1 MKTKLRFAPSPTGNL
16 HVGNARTALVNYLF
30 CKSISGEMML
40 RIDDTDEE
48 RSSKE
53 YEESIKSDLNW
64 LGIYWETTD
73 RQSTRIKNYKDA
85 LKKLF
90 ENGRAY
96 RCYET
101 QEELSLKRKAQ
112 LMSGKPPVYDR
123 QGLSLEENDHLRYEQ
138 DGKLPHWRFKLLDEE
153 VTWTDLIRGH
163 CTYDMNALSDPVIM
177 REDGRPI
184 YTLASVVDDIDH
196 KISHIIR
203 GEDHVTNSA
212 AQIQLFNA
220 LGYEVPNLGH
230 LSLISGA
237 DGEGLSKRLGSL
249 SLGDLKR
256 EGLESNALSSLLA
269 RLGTS
274 DPIVFF
280 KDIGDLIE
288 SFDLNKFSR
297 NTAKFDIND
306 LYLMNKK
313 SIQSMNYE
321 EASKRFNLIGL
332 EEPGEEFWNTVSGNL
347 NNFIETKIWWEVVF
361 GEIDPLIDNQ
371 DLIQVATDT
380 FPSESIDND
389 TWSTWCK
396 KISNQSEFKGKELFI
411 SLRKTLTGYDYGP
424 ELSKLL
430 PLIGKEKILSRLS
443 GNKS

>member
-1 MKTKLRFAPSPTGNL
+1 M
-16 HVGNARTALVNYLF
+16 
-30 CKSISGEMML
+30 
-40 RIDDTDEE
+40 
-48 RSSKE
+48 
-53 YEESIKSDLNW
+53 NW

-163 CTYDMNALSDPVIM
+163 CSYDMKALSDPVIM

-220 LGYEVPNLGH
+220 LGYEAPNLGH

-249 SLGDLKR
+249 SLGYLKR
-256 EGLESNALSSLLA
+256 KGLESNALSSLLA
-269 RLGTS
+269 RIGTS
-274 DPIVFF
+274 DPIAFF
-280 KDIGDLIE
+280 KNIADLIE
-288 SFDLNKFSR
+288 SFDLNK
-297 NTAKFDIND
+297 
-306 LYLMNKK
+306 L
-313 SIQSMNYE
+313 
-321 EASKRFNLIGL
+321 
-332 EEPGEEFWNTVSGNL
+332 
-347 NNFIETKIWWEVVF
+347 
-361 GEIDPLIDNQ
+361 
-371 DLIQVATDT
+371 
-380 FPSESIDND
+380 
-389 TWSTWCK
+389 
-396 KISNQSEFKGKELFI
+396 
-411 SLRKTLTGYDYGP
+411 
-424 ELSKLL
+424 
-430 PLIGKEKILSRLS
+430 
-443 GNKS
+443 

>member
-64 LGIYWETTD
+64 LGINWETTD
-73 RQSTRIKNYKDA
+73 RQSTRIENYKDA

-138 DGKLPHWRFKLLDEE
+138 EGKLPHWRFKLLDEE

-212 AQIQLFNA
+212 AQIQLF
-220 LGYEVPNLGH
+220 
-230 LSLISGA
+230 LSLIH
-237 DGEGLSKRLGSL
+237 
-249 SLGDLKR
+249 
-256 EGLESNALSSLLA
+256 
-269 RLGTS
+269 
-274 DPIVFF
+274 I
-280 KDIGDLIE
+280 
-288 SFDLNKFSR
+288 
-297 NTAKFDIND
+297 
-306 LYLMNKK
+306 
-313 SIQSMNYE
+313 
-321 EASKRFNLIGL
+321 
-332 EEPGEEFWNTVSGNL
+332 
-347 NNFIETKIWWEVVF
+347 
-361 GEIDPLIDNQ
+361 
-371 DLIQVATDT
+371 
-380 FPSESIDND
+380 
-389 TWSTWCK
+389 
-396 KISNQSEFKGKELFI
+396 
-411 SLRKTLTGYDYGP
+411 
-424 ELSKLL
+424 
-430 PLIGKEKILSRLS
+430 
-443 GNKS
+443 